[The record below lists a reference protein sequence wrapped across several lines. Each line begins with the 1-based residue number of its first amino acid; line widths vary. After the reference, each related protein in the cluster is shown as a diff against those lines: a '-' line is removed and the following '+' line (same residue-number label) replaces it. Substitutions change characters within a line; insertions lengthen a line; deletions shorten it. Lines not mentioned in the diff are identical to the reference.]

1 MSFVTIKKFRRALLA
16 PRRPLLKEWAYA
28 GLIFTYTG
36 AAASHLVMRDGV
48 GALVAPMIFS
58 LRASFVGFASGVS
71 STSCSGL
78 KPVGRWEELS
88 GGNLFR
94 ELCCFSRS
102 HDRTVLETKADSE
115 TALPVMGREAPGFER
130 R

>member
-1 MSFVTIKKFRRALLA
+1 MPSTAEGMGVRRADLQLHRSGSLE
-16 PRRPLLKEWAYA
+16 PRHA
-28 GLIFTYTG
+28 GRRWCIGG
-36 AAASHLVMRDGV
+36 ADDLHC
-48 GALVAPMIFS
+48 
-58 LRASFVGFASGVS
+58 LRAGFVGFASGVS

-78 KPVGRWEELS
+78 KSVGRWEELS

-102 HDRTVLETKADSE
+102 HDRTILETKADSE

>member
-16 PRRPLLKEWAYA
+16 PRRPLLK
-28 GLIFTYTG
+28 
-36 AAASHLVMRDGV
+36 V
-48 GALVAPMIFS
+48 
-58 LRASFVGFASGVS
+58 
-71 STSCSGL
+71 
-78 KPVGRWEELS
+78 
-88 GGNLFR
+88 FR

-115 TALPVMGREAPGFER
+115 TALPIMGREAPGFER

>member
-16 PRRPLLKEWAYA
+16 PCRPLLKEWAYA
-28 GLIFTYTG
+28 GLIFNYTG
-36 AAASHLVMRDGV
+36 ATASHLVMRDGV
-48 GALVAPMIFS
+48 GALS
-58 LRASFVGFASGVS
+58 YASACVPHTF
-71 STSCSGL
+71 
-78 KPVGRWEELS
+78 
-88 GGNLFR
+88 
-94 ELCCFSRS
+94 S

>member
-28 GLIFTYTG
+28 GLIFNYTG

-48 GALVAPMIFS
+48 GALVAPMF
-58 LRASFVGFASGVS
+58 
-71 STSCSGL
+71 T
-78 KPVGRWEELS
+78 P
-88 GGNLFR
+88 
-94 ELCCFSRS
+94 
-102 HDRTVLETKADSE
+102 DRTVLETKADSE